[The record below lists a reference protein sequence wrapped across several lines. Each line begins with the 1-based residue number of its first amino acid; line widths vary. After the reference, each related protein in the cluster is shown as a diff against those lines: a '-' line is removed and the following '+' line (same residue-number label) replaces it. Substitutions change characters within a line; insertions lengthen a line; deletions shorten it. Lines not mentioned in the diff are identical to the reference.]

1 MAASRALPQLKPF
14 TSCDI
19 GDALVKLKYP
29 QGGFL
34 DGLRMFS
41 PGSPGRYFGPAVT
54 VKMVETSDITA
65 PKPERHFADCNEPGS
80 IMYIQQPKGLP
91 SACWG
96 GLMSTRAKYL
106 GAEAVVIDGRFR
118 DIEEHKELNFP
129 VFARSSSIL
138 GSNTYTRASEINVPL
153 QFQGDLWVH
162 PGDIIVADMDGVV
175 VTPPSLVEQVVALC
189 QGRAE
194 IDAKMFRGL
203 YKGEE
208 MGELMR
214 TLRKG
219 S

>member
-1 MAASRALPQLKPF
+1 M
-14 TSCDI
+14 
-19 GDALVKLKYP
+19 KLKYP

-34 DGLRMFS
+34 DGLKMFS
-41 PGSPGRYFGPAVT
+41 PGKPGKYFGPAVT
-54 VKMVETSDITA
+54 VKMVEASDTTA
-65 PKPERHFADCNEPGS
+65 PKPERHFADCNEAGS

-118 DIEEHKELNFP
+118 DLEEHKELQFP
-129 VFARSSSIL
+129 VSLMSFFVAKLKEADEPWKLFARSSSIL
-138 GSNTYTRASEINVPL
+138 GSNTFTRASEINVPL

-162 PGDIIVADMDGVV
+162 PGDIIVADIDGVV

-189 QGRAE
+189 QERAE
-194 IDAKMFRGL
+194 IDAKMFEGL
-203 YKGEE
+203 QKGET
-208 MGELMR
+208 MGHLIK